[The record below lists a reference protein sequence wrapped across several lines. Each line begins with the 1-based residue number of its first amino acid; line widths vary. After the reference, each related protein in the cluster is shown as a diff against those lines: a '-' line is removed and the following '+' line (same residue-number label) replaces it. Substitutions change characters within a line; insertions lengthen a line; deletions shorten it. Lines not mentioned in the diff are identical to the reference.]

1 MEEKRD
7 DERERE
13 TPPPQLVN
21 TRLFW
26 LLLDASGAALVWRLE
41 TLCGPQE
48 SHLLLLAESRLA
60 HVQNHIKQE

>member
-13 TPPPQLVN
+13 TCASSAGKHTLV
-21 TRLFW
+21 
-26 LLLDASGAALVWRLE
+26 LDARSASAWRLE